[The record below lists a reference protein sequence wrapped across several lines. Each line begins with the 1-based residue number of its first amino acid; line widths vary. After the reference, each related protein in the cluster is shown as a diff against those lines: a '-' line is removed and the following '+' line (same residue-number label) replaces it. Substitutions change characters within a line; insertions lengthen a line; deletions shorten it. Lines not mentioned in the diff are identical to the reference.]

1 MLDQLVS
8 SNALQISR
16 FPDFDHFRSIERL
29 AEAQSIPLEWKGF
42 AASFAA
48 VSLRSCTIYLQRTFP
63 RILHVRYL
71 TTGAIVGFSM
81 ADTVAVTVNGIEAQ
95 PKAMLL
101 AKGDAVCEMVELQ
114 ANLVAMVNFAAVGDR
129 GWPGERNSARFI
141 ALQPTELGALR
152 AVTRDILLLAS
163 NSPDLMAQPRV
174 VDQLEES
181 LLEAVDHAVQMSPV
195 DAGRADLGTY
205 LVLVRKLDGFLHDN
219 AARTF
224 YSADLAREFKV
235 SVRTLNN
242 AVVAIRGMSMHR
254 YIRLRRLWNVRQQLV
269 QGVSIDTMKAIAL
282 ANGFWHMGEF
292 RTLYR
297 DLFGETPQQT
307 CVAVRARDR
316 G

>member
-16 FPDFDHFRSIERL
+16 FPDFAHFRSIERL

-129 GWPGERNSARFI
+129 GWPGEPNSARFI

-163 NSPDLMAQPRV
+163 NSPDLLAQPRV
-174 VDQLEES
+174 VEQLEES

-307 CVAVRARDR
+307 CVAVRSRD
-316 G
+316 GG